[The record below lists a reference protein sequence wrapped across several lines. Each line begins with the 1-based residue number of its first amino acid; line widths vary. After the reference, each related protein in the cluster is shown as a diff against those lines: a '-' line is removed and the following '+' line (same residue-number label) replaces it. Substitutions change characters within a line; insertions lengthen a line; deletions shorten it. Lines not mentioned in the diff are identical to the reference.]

1 MKYRIEKDTVRETL
15 VITLYGRKVRTQLY
29 PNLYKGE
36 TATRLMEQIYYDFS
50 RLEHKRNKLC
60 TASDFWKSQCAK
72 TTLRERLRII

>member
-36 TATRLMEQIYYDFS
+36 TATRLMEQFDCDFS
-50 RLEHKRNKLC
+50 RLEHKRNTLC

-72 TTLRERLRII
+72 TTLRGMLRII